1 MQINFSKIP
10 AAIYGEKS
18 ESVYIY
24 VHGLYGKKEDAEEF
38 SKIAN
43 KKGFQVLSFDLPGHG
58 ERRKNPEQV
67 PEMPSFSKASA
78 DIEVIYNEARSEWK
92 NIYIY
97 SVSLG
102 AYLSLETL
110 QGLEIKKA
118 LLVSPVVNMK
128 NLIERM
134 MKNSNITPEILKARK
149 NIPELNLSWDFYKFT
164 LENEIKNWNY
174 ETEIL
179 YPERDNLTPRD
190 EIEEF
195 AKKFNCGLTIL
206 PNGEHYIHTEKDLK
220 ILRSW
225 EKEKISS
232 FKN

>member
-10 AAIYGEKS
+10 AAIYGEES
-18 ESVYIY
+18 ENVYIY

-38 SKIAN
+38 SKIAE

-58 ERRKNPEQV
+58 ERRKNPEQT
-67 PEMPSFSKASA
+67 PEMPSFSKATA
-78 DIEVIYNEARSEWK
+78 DFEAIYEDARSEWK
-92 NIYIY
+92 NISLYA
-97 SVSLG
+97 VSLG
-102 AYLSLETL
+102 AYLSLAVF
-110 QGLEIKKA
+110 QGFELKKA

-149 NIPELNLSWDFYKFT
+149 NIPELNLSWDYYKFT
-164 LENEIKNWNY
+164 LENEITDWNC

-179 YPERDNLTPRD
+179 YPERDNLTPRN
-190 EIEEF
+190 EVGEF

-206 PNGEHYIHTEKDLK
+206 PNGEHYIHSEEDLK
-220 ILRSW
+220 ILRAW
-225 EKEKISS
+225 EEEKL
-232 FKN
+232 